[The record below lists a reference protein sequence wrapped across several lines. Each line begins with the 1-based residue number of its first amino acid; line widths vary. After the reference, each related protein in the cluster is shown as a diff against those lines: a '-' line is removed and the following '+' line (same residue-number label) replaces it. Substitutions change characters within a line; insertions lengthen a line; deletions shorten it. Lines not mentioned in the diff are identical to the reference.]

1 MAIPIWKDKFVDLG
15 NADSVDFRIVA
26 NSAAG
31 DVLYSGKA
39 HKRPG
44 DTTIKIRINDICA
57 DYLHNELP
65 SLTQAEFDANG
76 SVISFYVQKHVS
88 NISDAWI
95 TAEVVEF
102 YNDWSYDPSHNP
114 ATMGLAAPINGKIDR
129 RMWLFYT
136 TQSDPIVT
144 ATIHLT
150 NGTSFNVYIP
160 VEITADF
167 NFDYN
172 DDFSI
177 DVRAIQPGSIALD
190 LSQWQNLDHITIGS
204 TRYDVVDFCNEWAL
218 YYVNAYGGWDALL
231 IEGNTIQRDNL
242 TRYTRKMEYDNRE
255 TQNRGTQNYLNE
267 ISKVFTLH
275 TSWLHDDESAR
286 MHHLL
291 NSTLVYLFNIN
302 EGKFYP
308 VVLNNNTTEYKTY
321 KSNGGR
327 LVNYTIE
334 ATIAQDM
341 IRK

>member
-1 MAIPIWKDKFVDLG
+1 MAIPIWKDKFVSLG
-15 NADSVDFRIVA
+15 NADSYDFRIVA
-26 NSAAG
+26 DADN
-31 DVLYSGKA
+31 VIYSGKA
-39 HKRPG
+39 NKRPG
-44 DTTIKIRINDICA
+44 ETTINIRINDICA
-57 DYLHNELP
+57 DYLHNNLP
-65 SLTQAEFDANG
+65 AMIQRGFTANG
-76 SVISFYVQKHVS
+76 SVVSFYVQKYVS
-88 NISDAWI
+88 NAWT

-129 RMWLFYT
+129 RMWLLYT
-136 TQSDPIVT
+136 TQSESMVT

-150 NGTSFNVYIP
+150 DGTSFNVYIP

-177 DVRAIQPGSIALD
+177 EDVRDIQPGSIALD
-190 LSQWQNLDHITIGS
+190 LSQWQNLDYITIGA

-218 YYVNAYGGWDALL
+218 YYVNAHGGWDALL
-231 IEGNTIQRDNL
+231 IEGNTTQRDNL
-242 TRYTRKMEYDNRE
+242 TRYTRKVEYDNRDSR
-255 TQNRGTQNYLNE
+255 NRGTENYLNE

-275 TSWLHDDESAR
+275 TSWLHDDEAER

-291 NSTLVYLFNIN
+291 NSTNVYLYNIN
-302 EGKFYP
+302 YGKLVP
-308 VVLNNNTTEYKTY
+308 VVLNNTTTEYKTY

-341 IRK
+341 IRR